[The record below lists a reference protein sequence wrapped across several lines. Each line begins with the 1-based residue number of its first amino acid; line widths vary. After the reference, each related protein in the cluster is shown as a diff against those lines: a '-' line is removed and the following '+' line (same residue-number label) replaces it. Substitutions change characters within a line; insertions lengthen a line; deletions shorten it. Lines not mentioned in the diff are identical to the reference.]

1 MQCCSILPLYQNAR
15 FPAPISF
22 AEGATTSSQHA
33 RSRRSWTARS
43 KRSSCSVCCISCCAN
58 KPFAQCENGLL
69 VSLPTISSI
78 AAHALKIYIFSYLST
93 PTVRLMSCRAKHLI
107 NRSRCATMTLATSCR
122 TARSPLPGASNA
134 GQFSVKHRLSGGRV
148 LPIRIGSVPSG

>member
-1 MQCCSILPLYQNAR
+1 MQCCSIFPLYQNAR
-15 FPAPISF
+15 LPAPISF

-43 KRSSCSVCCISCCAN
+43 KRSSCSVCCTSCCAN
-58 KPFAQCENGLL
+58 KAFAQLENGLS

-78 AAHALKIYIFSYLST
+78 AVHALEIYTFSYLSI
-93 PTVRLMSCRAKHLI
+93 PTVRLMSCRLKCLVNCSRFTTI
-107 NRSRCATMTLATSCR
+107 NRTISHK
-122 TARSPLPGASNA
+122 TARSRLPGASNA
-134 GQFSVKHRLSGGRV
+134 GQSSVKHRLSGGRV